1 MVTFKK
7 SSLGPV
13 KSFDM
18 ALRGRTKAALKNF
31 FRFSINVFFLGMMK
45 SGSHDVMQVLHFLAR
60 GSFTARSRYK
70 IARAEVP
77 RENP

>member
-13 KSFDM
+13 KSLDM
-18 ALRGRTKAALKNF
+18 ALRGRAKAALKNI
-31 FRFSINVFFLGMMK
+31 FRFSINVFFFSLMT
-45 SGSHDVMQVLHFLAR
+45 SGSHAVRQVMHFLAR
-60 GSFTARSRYK
+60 GSFTARRRYK
-70 IARAEVP
+70 IASVEVP